1 MIKTPLKWSSVRYK
15 QNNELCGVTFMPCCT
30 RGGNLSEP
38 IKNFMYSVHSSN
50 QKSTATKKKKKSPLC
65 YLTSISVAACRIIR
79 SLAKEN

>member
-50 QKSTATKKKKKSPLC
+50 QKSTATKKKKKRVHFA
-65 YLTSISVAACRIIR
+65 T
-79 SLAKEN
+79 